1 MKAFIYQI
9 LLAFL
14 GIADMKII
22 HRDMKLS
29 NVLITRDLRIKVA
42 DFGLAKSSH
51 NNDRD

>member
-1 MKAFIYQI
+1 MKVFAYQI

-14 GIADMKII
+14 GIADINII

-29 NVLITRDLRIKVA
+29 NVLISLDLSLKVA

-51 NNDRD
+51 EKDRD